1 MLKGFVGIETTTKMN
16 MSSSMKKRR
25 QLKQNHL
32 EKHFIMKIIMIMNIK
47 SLPENDIDD
56 KININQCCC

>member
-25 QLKQNHL
+25 RQKNHR

-47 SLPENDIDD
+47 SLPENDTDD

>member
-25 QLKQNHL
+25 QQKNHL

-47 SLPENDIDD
+47 RLLENDIGD
-56 KININQCCC
+56 KTNINQCCC

>member
-1 MLKGFVGIETTTKMN
+1 MLKSFVGIETTTKMIMN
-16 MSSSMKKRR
+16 SSMKKRR
-25 QLKQNHL
+25 QQKNHR

-56 KININQCCC
+56 KTNINQYCC